1 MLLTKLLI
9 QINDVAKIID
19 YYVVSLS
26 TGIVIRIKQHNWK
39 EIQNKKLYK
48 GRFSLICAMR
58 AKKNKMIDNSES

>member
-39 EIQNKKLYK
+39 VK
-48 GRFSLICAMR
+48 S
-58 AKKNKMIDNSES
+58 